1 LEEQHQG
8 LIAAFERNRPLDTSS
23 SSIDEEEEEEETTVK
38 FLGFSCSG
46 KKYDIVHNRSSSS
59 FHGEGNNG
67 EVFFQ
72 EEAQKN
78 ENYTYEECGGSRGFR
93 AVGIVSTEPAVVV
106 TVAELAPST
115 SHQEQQQD

>member
-8 LIAAFERNRPLDTSS
+8 LIAAFERNRPLDSSSS
-23 SSIDEEEEEEETTVK
+23 SSIDEEEEEETTVK

-46 KKYDIVHNRSSSS
+46 KNYDIVHNHSSSS

-67 EVFFQ
+67 EVLFQ

-78 ENYTYEECGGSRGFR
+78 
-93 AVGIVSTEPAVVV
+93 VVV
-106 TVAELAPST
+106 VEMSML
-115 SHQEQQQD
+115 

>member
-1 LEEQHQG
+1 LEEQQQG
-8 LIAAFERNRPLDTSS
+8 LIAAFERNRPLDSSS
-23 SSIDEEEEEEETTVK
+23 SSIDEEEEEETTVK
-38 FLGFSCSG
+38 VFGFSCSG

-72 EEAQKN
+72 EAQKN
-78 ENYTYEECGGSRGFR
+78 ENYTYEECGGSRDVH
-93 AVGIVSTEPAVVV
+93 AVGVVSTEPAAVV